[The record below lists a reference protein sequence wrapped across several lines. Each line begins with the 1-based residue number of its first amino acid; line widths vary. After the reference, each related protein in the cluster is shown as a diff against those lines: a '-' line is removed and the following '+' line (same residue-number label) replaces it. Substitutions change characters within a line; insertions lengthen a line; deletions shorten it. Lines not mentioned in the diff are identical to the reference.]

1 MAIHRVKAF
10 VSCLGIERVIMIIYP
25 NWAKLQAPGLKL
37 HGAKS
42 QPRGPSGGSRV
53 ARRPSRAYQTAS
65 PERRLKR
72 WPGPAAITFSSR
84 GRFGGDLPK
93 LGTSAPSTKNAMFW
107 LLNTWYQASTRGMD

>member
-1 MAIHRVKAF
+1 MAFHRVKAF

-25 NWAKLQAPGLKL
+25 NWAKL

-72 WPGPAAITFSSR
+72 WPGPEAITFSSR
-84 GRFGGDLPK
+84 GRFGGDLPN
-93 LGTSAPSTKNAMFW
+93 LGASAPSTKNAMFW